1 MRARH
6 VLLALPLTLCAA
18 AGEPPKP
25 VRVATV
31 AMQPMASRLV
41 LSGVVQA
48 RAQADLGFRVGGKVT
63 ARPVEVGDPVRAGQ
77 LLARLDQAD
86 LKLTE
91 EAAEAALQAA
101 VADASNARADLAR
114 VLELEPKAPDA
125 GALRAQLAALGGDAP
140 RVLH

>member
-91 EAAEAALQAA
+91 
-101 VADASNARADLAR
+101 
-114 VLELEPKAPDA
+114 
-125 GALRAQLAALGGDAP
+125 
-140 RVLH
+140 